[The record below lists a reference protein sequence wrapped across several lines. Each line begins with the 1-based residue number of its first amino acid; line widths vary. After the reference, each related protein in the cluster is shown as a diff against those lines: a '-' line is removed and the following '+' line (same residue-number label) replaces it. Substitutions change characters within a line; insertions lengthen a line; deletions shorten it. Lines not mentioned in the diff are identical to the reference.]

1 MTPAVA
7 GLVLCAA
14 ILHASWNAILRSS
27 ADRLLA
33 VTVMSF
39 ATTAVAI
46 PVALFLPLP
55 LAASWPNLCLSS
67 LLQVGY
73 SVFLVIAYRHAEL
86 GQVYPIVRGCV
97 PLLVTLGAALFA
109 HERLGIESLAGIV
122 LVSLGIMS
130 LALGKRGANAAS
142 VAAALATGF
151 IIASYTVTDG
161 VGARLAGSPYAYST
175 WLFLLYGIFMPLTFL
190 AMGRRIAIEL
200 RSPEFL
206 KALAAGIVQ
215 LLTYGVVIWAFT
227 LSPIG
232 PVSALRETSIV
243 FAAVIGRI
251 FLGESFTIRRLVA
264 CIAISIGAICLG
276 YRF

>member
-14 ILHASWNAILRSS
+14 ILHASWNAILRGS

-46 PVALFLPLP
+46 PFALFLPLP
-55 LAASWPNLCLSS
+55 LPASWPNLCLSS

-109 HERLGIESLAGIV
+109 HEQLGIQSLAGIV

-142 VAAALATGF
+142 VVAALATGF

-190 AMGRRIAIEL
+190 AMRRRMAIEL
-200 RSPEFL
+200 RSPEIL